1 MSFRYLSV
9 CSGIEAASVAW
20 KPLGWECVGLS
31 EIEKFPRAVL
41 QHRLGAVPVDDDHRW
56 QPGQNFTPLFGD
68 FTKIEAHHV
77 GPVDLLVGGTPCFP
91 EGTMIASTRGLI
103 PIEAV
108 RVGDEVLTHEH
119 RFRRVLRTG
128 SKMAE
133 TVEVTGQGHY
143 GFVTTANHPFLAR
156 QKMGQSTRVDGR
168 AVRKTWITDADWVAA
183 EHMEGKHWA
192 CVSRWPEMPVPQIT
206 VIGNETVPSLPV
218 RDLMMIAGAY
228 LGDGWIRSNERRGAV
243 MFGINPSKL
252 DALRPAFDAYGKWH
266 STTERTVVKVG
277 ICSRPLA
284 RWLAENFGA
293 GAANKRVPMWAL
305 GHPERDALL
314 QGYLLTDGGKVQF
327 GHRATTISPDL
338 ALTMR
343 MLAVSC
349 GYSSSVGFSERPA
362 THQIEGRTVNQSD
375 TYTVTF
381 GTSARSSFEDGG
393 FRWQRVRSVQP
404 TGRVERV
411 YDLEVEEDHSY
422 VADGICVHNCQS
434 FSIAGKRLGLDDP
447 RGNLTLE
454 FLALAKRVRPTW
466 LLYENVPG
474 LLSHD
479 EGRTFGTFLGLL
491 AECGFDRA
499 AWRILDAQYVRTR
512 RFGRAVPQRRRRVFL
527 VGYSG
532 TADIHPRAVLFDR
545 ESLRGNPA
553 PRREAGQ
560 STPANAGK
568 SPDRCSVDGCDRP
581 KAKRGWCNSHYQRWR
596 ASGNPGSGPV
606 NAPNRPDHERFW
618 EKVDRTGDCWVYTG
632 SLSEKGYGIFWSNA
646 ENRTMRAHR
655 FAFEDQVGPIPDGL
669 QLDHL
674 CRNPACCRPSHL
686 EVVTPAENT
695 RRGNAGKHW
704 AEKRGEIADVVPTI
718 AARTRGGGGLGTDF
732 DCDGGLVTAARMV
745 AFGEYVDD
753 GTASVMKARDYKDA
767 TDLVAHSLRAEG
779 FDASED
785 GTGRG
790 TPIVPV
796 QHEVMSFKPGQSEA
810 AGGTFVTHG
819 YAPTLQAANNGSTAV
834 PAVAVP
840 VQHPIAIQE
849 RAVSENP
856 DAGPDGKGWRD
867 DGAAYTLEARQV
879 TQAVAFAQNTRDEV
893 RLFGGDGQTVGA
905 LSAEPG
911 MKQTSYVAFTAKD
924 HGGDAVENISPTL
937 RAGGHTGSHANAGVM
952 PAIAFAHQA
961 AGKQTTLGA
970 VDDGTCQTLGAH
982 QTPAVAFDMRGREG
996 GAMPE
1001 GPHDTA
1007 NIRAAS
1013 GGSSRS
1019 YAASQAWGVR
1029 RLTPTECERLQGF
1042 PDGWTQ
1048 IPWGKKPAEE
1058 CPDGPRYKALGNSM
1072 AVNVMCWIGE
1082 RIEAVRAVEV
1092 ADQNPINS

>member
-1 MSFRYLSV
+1 MREQAGNRARTWRSFTALSPQSRGGMTFRFLSV

-20 KPLGWECVGLS
+20 KPLGWECAGVS
-31 EIEKFPRAVL
+31 EIDKFPRAVL
-41 QHRLGAVPVDDDHRW
+41 QHRLGAVPVEDDHRW

-68 FTKIEAHHV
+68 FTQIEAHHV

-108 RVGDEVLTHEH
+108 QIGDEVLTHEH

-133 TVEVTGQGHY
+133 TVEVTGQGHH

-192 CVSRWPEMPVPQIT
+192 CVSRWPEMPMPPIA
-206 VIGNETVPSLPV
+206 VIGNETVPRLPV

-243 MFGINPSKL
+243 MFGLNPSKL

-266 STTERTVVKVG
+266 GTQERTVVKVG

-284 RWLAENFGA
+284 RWLAENFGS
-293 GAANKRVPMWAL
+293 GAANKRVPMWVL
-305 GHPERDALL
+305 GHPERDALM
-314 QGYLLTDGGKVQF
+314 QGYLLTDGGKADF

-349 GYSSSVGFSERPA
+349 GYSSSVTFTERPS
-362 THQIEGRTVNQSD
+362 THHIEGHTVNQSD
-375 TYTVTF
+375 TYTVSF

-454 FLALAKRVRPTW
+454 FFALAERVRPTW
-466 LLYENVPG
+466 IVWENVPG
-474 LLSHD
+474 VLSHD
-479 EGRTFGTFLGLL
+479 DGRTFGTVLGLMG
-491 AECGFDRA
+491 ECGFRWA
-499 AWRILDAQYVRTR
+499 YRTLDAQHVRTR

-560 STPANAGK
+560 GVATDVAPSLVSSGRGVERAG
-568 SPDRCSVDGCDRP
+568 
-581 KAKRGWCNSHYQRWR
+581 
-596 ASGNPGSGPV
+596 
-606 NAPNRPDHERFW
+606 E
-618 EKVDRTGDCWVYTG
+618 
-632 SLSEKGYGIFWSNA
+632 
-646 ENRTMRAHR
+646 
-655 FAFEDQVGPIPDGL
+655 
-669 QLDHL
+669 
-674 CRNPACCRPSHL
+674 
-686 EVVTPAENT
+686 
-695 RRGNAGKHW
+695 
-704 AEKRGEIADVVPTI
+704 
-718 AARTRGGGGLGTDF
+718 TRGQDP
-732 DCDGGLVTAARMV
+732 VIAARMV

-753 GTASVMKARDYKDA
+753 GTASVMKARDFKDA
-767 TDLVAHSLRAEG
+767 TDLVAHALRGEG

-785 GTGRG
+785 GTGR
-790 TPIVPV
+790 
-796 QHEVMSFKPGQSEA
+796 
-810 AGGTFVTHG
+810 
-819 YAPTLQAANNGSTAV
+819 APT
-834 PAVAVP
+834 
-840 VQHPIAIQE
+840 I
-849 RAVSENP
+849 
-856 DAGPDGKGWRD
+856 
-867 DGAAYTLEARQV
+867 
-879 TQAVAFAQNTRDEV
+879 
-893 RLFGGDGQTVGA
+893 
-905 LSAEPG
+905 
-911 MKQTSYVAFTAKD
+911 AFTAKD

-952 PAIAFAHQA
+952 PAIAFPAEMSATQCASTEELSPALSVTH
-961 AGKQTTLGA
+961 TT
-970 VDDGTCQTLGAH
+970 
-982 QTPAVAFDMRGREG
+982 
-996 GAMPE
+996 AM
-1001 GPHDTA
+1001 
-1007 NIRAAS
+1007 AS
-1013 GGSSRS
+1013 
-1019 YAASQAWGVR
+1019 AWGVR
-1029 RLTPTECERLQGF
+1029 RLTPTECARLQGF
-1042 PDGWTQ
+1042 PDDWAR
-1048 IPWGKKPAEE
+1048 IPWRGRPAEE
-1058 CPDGPRYKALGNSM
+1058 CPDGPQYKAFGNSM
-1072 AVNVMCWIGE
+1072 ALPPMIFIGE
-1082 RIEAVRAVEV
+1082 RIEAIRHLGNQV
-1092 ADQNPINS
+1092 AMHRSCNEAKADRLPNGCEIIMLHLVNARLMSEPGFRWHWERSHAD